1 MPSNMNDAIKFLE
14 TQWSNINAN
23 KLKGIEA
30 EVRFRTWLTQN
41 NVHYTSGGWVISSG
55 ENTNSKIPSI
65 DKICL
70 LPLSYHFSWQS
81 PARAKDKI
89 TVSRFTLFSR

>member
-1 MPSNMNDAIKFLE
+1 MPGNMNDAIKFLE

-41 NVHYTSGGWVISSG
+41 NVHYISGGWVISSG
-55 ENTNSKIPSI
+55 GK
-65 DKICL
+65 
-70 LPLSYHFSWQS
+70 Y
-81 PARAKDKI
+81 
-89 TVSRFTLFSR
+89 